1 MPDNND
7 NQYSEIMHE
16 ILGRM
21 PSWIIRRGILV
32 ITVSFLFIMAGC
44 YFIKYPQILSAPI
57 VITTINPPADLISR
71 YDGRIDSLY
80 VKNGEFIHRGSIVA
94 LLENSADFDAVCNI
108 EKSLEHSLG
117 DGFNNIVN
125 EIWIGEEHSLG
136 DLQSSFTEFQSIALE
151 YRAYLSIRYI
161 DKKKELLEQQIVKNN
176 EYLSLFIKQKII
188 SDEEIKYARKGFLR
202 DSLLYLNNAI
212 SLVDVEK
219 SSLSLLQQKYSSI
232 TSEAGIASIE
242 IQIMLNR
249 QQIIELSIQQE
260 KEISEYER
268 VLSRKRQELLAAI
281 NKWREQYILE
291 SPIDGIMSFI
301 SYWSSNQR
309 IKTGDR
315 LASVVPIDSTRIIGR
330 LSIPTSGF
338 GKVKMGQIVNV
349 KLNGYPYMEFG
360 VLKGV
365 IERLSAVPDDNN
377 AYFAEVIFPNGLK
390 STYKKNLFLIQHM
403 DGIGEII
410 TDDMRLIERFFQPIR
425 ALFIK

>member
-1 MPDNND
+1 M
-7 NQYSEIMHE
+7 
-16 ILGRM
+16 
-21 PSWIIRRGILV
+21 
-32 ITVSFLFIMAGC
+32 
-44 YFIKYPQILSAPI
+44 
-57 VITTINPPADLISR
+57 
-71 YDGRIDSLY
+71 
-80 VKNGEFIHRGSIVA
+80 
-94 LLENSADFDAVCNI
+94 
-108 EKSLEHSLG
+108 
-117 DGFNNIVN
+117 
-125 EIWIGEEHSLG
+125 IGEEHSLG

-330 LSIPTSGF
+330 LNTYFRLRKSQNGTNCKCKIKWVSVYGIWSI
-338 GKVKMGQIVNV
+338 
-349 KLNGYPYMEFG
+349 
-360 VLKGV
+360 KGSD
-365 IERLSAVPDDNN
+365 R
-377 AYFAEVIFPNGLK
+377 K
-390 STYKKNLFLIQHM
+390 
-403 DGIGEII
+403 II
-410 TDDMRLIERFFQPIR
+410 CRT
-425 ALFIK
+425 